1 MYVNNFIRKLARQFI
16 LSVLGRYITKYEVK
30 NTCMKTA
37 QRMSKYSDE
46 NSKDCKNVET
56 SLQQFY
62 AI

>member
-1 MYVNNFIRKLARQFI
+1 
-16 LSVLGRYITKYEVK
+16 
-30 NTCMKTA
+30 MKTA

-46 NSKDCKNVET
+46 NSKGCKNVET